1 MMYYLRQNRHR
12 RCTFF
17 AIIFTAA
24 MLAVGPALA
33 EEGEK
38 DWQPPLPMPDD
49 FDWIQLTSGEWLKG
63 EIIAMYEDSLE
74 FDSDELDDL
83 TLAWEDIQHIRTA
96 QIIQVA
102 FLDGTIATGKLLVEG
117 DDVRITGD
125 EDYRN
130 TRSQVL
136 SLTAGAPKERNYWS
150 GKLSAGLNYRTGN
163 TEQIEFN
170 AKAHF
175 KRRTPANRINF
186 DYLGNFT
193 ESDGITIA
201 DNQRASF
208 GWNLFI
214 SKRFYFTPVYGEYFR
229 DPFQNITSR
238 WTLGAGLGFQI
249 VDSSKITWKVDAALA
264 YQRTSFD
271 DVAEDEPATA
281 DTPALVIGTRYDND
295 LTGWMDY
302 FFYYQFFVVNQESGT
317 YTHHL
322 MTGFEFDLF
331 GDFDFDVSWV
341 WDRIQDPR
349 MGADGTF
356 PEQDDFRTIIG
367 LGFSF

>member
-1 MMYYLRQNRHR
+1 MYYLRQNRHR

-38 DWQPPLPMPDD
+38 DWQPPPPMPDD

-96 QIIQVA
+96 QIMQVA